1 MRSVLANEQS
11 LLDSDR
17 PRVDHVDKGDGLS
30 SLSRLEVDYDVMQQH
45 QMTIVG
51 WCNLAVAQEQALG
64 VCAFPDWVCWPGFWK
79 CEDDH
84 EKLVASV
91 SLLTCLQGQLTTIG
105 AMLGIGSL

>member
-51 WCNLAVAQEQALG
+51 
-64 VCAFPDWVCWPGFWK
+64 
-79 CEDDH
+79 
-84 EKLVASV
+84 
-91 SLLTCLQGQLTTIG
+91 
-105 AMLGIGSL
+105 